1 MCLEYSDDADTLLI
15 AAAIAIN
22 WAYLPAN
29 EAIANDPTCGSA
41 NVSSSMLSVT
51 GLCYKTSKWTVLC
64 GRTQQPVAT
73 ASGRDDRDNE
83 TARTLPVVTLGRN
96 RASKKLC
103 CDTRSQLA
111 VAVTLPS
118 RPTQFIFSSSYY
130 AARQPASDEPAR

>member
-1 MCLEYSDDADTLLI
+1 MCVSNTAMKRTHILI

-29 EAIANDPTCGSA
+29 EAIANDPTCGNA

-51 GLCYKTSKWTVLC
+51 GICYKTSTWTVLC
-64 GRTQQPVAT
+64 GRTQQPVST
-73 ASGRDDRDNE
+73 ASGRDARDNE
-83 TARTLPVVTLGRN
+83 TARTLPVVTLGRI
-96 RASKKLC
+96 RSSKKLC

-130 AARQPASDEPAR
+130 ARQPASDEPAR